1 MHTLYDPRQNHII
14 AALPAADFGRLF
26 QHLELAP
33 MLLGQVLGESGGQ
46 MHHVYFPTTAIVSS
60 HYVLADGASAEFAV
74 IGNEGVVGTSVFMSG
89 EATQSRSVVHG
100 AGYAYRIKKKVML
113 DEFNRAGPMQ
123 RLLLRHTQSVLT
135 QIAQTAVCNRHHSI
149 DQQLCRCLLMRLDRS
164 TSGELVLTQE
174 LIAGV
179 LGVRREGVTEAAGR
193 LQKAGL
199 IEYRR
204 GHITVLD
211 RVGMEARVCECY
223 AVVKAESD
231 RLLNG
236 VRAWPP
242 TPCHLGRATA
252 SGRHS
257 CSSVSPITPAEYCSP
272 ACPSGPS

>member
-1 MHTLYDPRQNHII
+1 
-14 AALPAADFGRLF
+14 
-26 QHLELAP
+26 
-33 MLLGQVLGESGGQ
+33 MLLGQVLGESSGQ

-100 AGYAYRIKKKVML
+100 AGYAYRINKSIML
-113 DEFNRAGPMQ
+113 EEFNRAGAMQ
-123 RLLLRHTQSVLT
+123 GLLLRHTQSVLT

-164 TSGELVLTQE
+164 ATSELVLTQE
-174 LIAGV
+174 LIASV
-179 LGVRREGVTEAAGR
+179 LGVRREGITEAAGR
-193 LQKAGL
+193 LQKAAL

-211 RVGMEARVCECY
+211 RAGMEARVCECY
-223 AVVKAESD
+223 AVVKKESD

-236 VRAWPP
+236 VRAWAP
-242 TPCHLGRATA
+242 TSHVVELFPIRPRL
-252 SGRHS
+252 HS
-257 CSSVSPITPAEYCSP
+257 SQLSSN
-272 ACPSGPS
+272 ACECVD